1 MPDRRGVAG
10 SQIERLT
17 TTGDLNAK
25 PAPFARPKSSNA
37 LRFAAR
43 HSAMPL
49 SVAPIHHMGVMFTG
63 IAMPVVGGVFR

>member
-1 MPDRRGVAG
+1 MPDRQGVAG
-10 SQIERLT
+10 SQIDRLT
-17 TTGDLNAK
+17 TTEDVNAN

-37 LRFAAR
+37 LRFVAR

-63 IAMPVVGGVFR
+63 IATPVVGGVCR